1 MITNNPMSIPKKM
14 LAIAFQHA
22 GDANTLITDYYPTPL
37 LKPGHVLIKVVA
49 AGVNRPDIMQR
60 QGHYPAPAG
69 ITSIFGLEV
78 SGNVIAIAADVQTLN
93 IGDPVCALV
102 QGGGYAE
109 YCLANAQLCLPIP
122 DHIPLIDAAGL
133 PETFFTVWS
142 NLFDR
147 AQLQKGETLLVHGGT
162 SGIGTTA
169 IQLAHAFNISVITTT
184 SSAEKCHFCECLGAT
199 TAINYQTHDFVTV
212 IETLT
217 EGRGVN
223 VILDIIGGDYFPRN
237 IKCMAPDARLIQI
250 AAQQHPKSEIN
261 LIPFLLKRLT
271 LTGSTLRSRDDTFKA
286 AIAHALVQKVWPL
299 IAAGK
304 IKPIISHQF
313 SLSNAASAHTCME
326 KNDHI
331 GKILLIP

>member
-1 MITNNPMSIPKKM
+1 MSIPTEM
-14 LAIAFQHA
+14 LAVAFQHA
-22 GDANTLITDYYPTPL
+22 GDANTLIADYYPTPS

-60 QGHYPAPAG
+60 QGLYPAPRG
-69 ITSIFGLEV
+69 MTSIFGLEI
-78 SGNVIAIAADVQTLN
+78 SGQVVALATDVKTLTL
-93 IGDPVCALV
+93 GDSVCALV
-102 QGGGYAE
+102 SGGGYAE
-109 YCLANAQLCLPIP
+109 YCLANAQLCLPVP
-122 DHIPLIDAAGL
+122 AHTSLIHAAGI

-184 SSAEKCHFCECLGAT
+184 SSDEKCHFCESLGAMA
-199 TAINYQTHDFVTV
+199 AINYQTNDFVTAV
-212 IETLT
+212 KKLT
-217 EGRGVN
+217 QGRGVD
-223 VILDIIGGDYFPRN
+223 VILDIIGGDYLPKN
-237 IKCMAPDARLIQI
+237 IKCMAPDARLIQL
-250 AAQQHPKSEIN
+250 AVQQHPKSEIN

-271 LTGSTLRSRDDTFKA
+271 LTGSTLRARNDTFKA
-286 AIAHALVQKVWPL
+286 TIAQALRQQVWPL
-299 IAAGK
+299 IAAKK

-313 SLSNAASAHTCME
+313 SLDDAPAAHSCME
-326 KNDHI
+326 RNDHT